1 MTIQMDAVILDMDGL
16 MLDTEPLYKS
26 AWQRAALPLG
36 FVLDEA
42 FYFTL
47 IGRTNASAEIALMER
62 FGSNFPM
69 AVFRERWAAL
79 WREDAE
85 SGIELKPGLLEL
97 LEYLEERKIPAA
109 VATSSDREYA
119 AFSLRAARLDI
130 ARFAHVVTG
139 EQVENGSLR
148 PTSIWKPR
156 AAWALVQRVVLPL
169 RIPMPE

>member
-1 MTIQMDAVILDMDGL
+1 MDGL

-130 ARFAHVVTG
+130 ARFAHVVTSRLKT
-139 EQVENGSLR
+139 GSLR